1 MPQQRRLPF
10 PEETALE
17 DLWEH
22 FPEANRQ
29 ELVALYAR
37 WLAQLA
43 IELSRPARGK
53 ERVDEKTCG

>member
-22 FPEANRQ
+22 FPAANRQ

-37 WLAQLA
+37 LLAQLA
-43 IELSRPARGK
+43 IELSPSSSRK
-53 ERVDEKTCG
+53 ERVDENTGG

>member
-17 DLWEH
+17 SLWEPC
-22 FPEANRQ
+22 PEANRQ

-37 WLAQLA
+37 LLARLA
-43 IELSRPARGK
+43 IELSQPGERNGAR
-53 ERVDEKTCG
+53 R

>member
-1 MPQQRRLPF
+1 MPQQRKLPF

-22 FPEANRQ
+22 FPEPNRQ

-37 WLAQLA
+37 LLAQLA
-43 IELSRPARGK
+43 IELSQPCERKGAR
-53 ERVDEKTCG
+53 R

>member
-17 DLWEH
+17 SLWEH
-22 FPEANRQ
+22 FPEPNRQ

-37 WLAQLA
+37 LLARLA
-43 IELSRPARGK
+43 IELSRPCARNGA
-53 ERVDEKTCG
+53 RR

>member
-37 WLAQLA
+37 LLAQIA
-43 IELSRPARGK
+43 IELSQAC
-53 ERVDEKTCG
+53 ERKGTRR

>member
-22 FPEANRQ
+22 FPEPNRQ
-29 ELVALYAR
+29 ELVVLYAR
-37 WLAQLA
+37 LLAQVA
-43 IELSRPARGK
+43 IERSRPASGK
-53 ERVDEKTCG
+53 ERVDEKPNG

>member
-1 MPQQRRLPF
+1 MPQQQRLPF

-22 FPEANRQ
+22 FPEVNRQ

-37 WLAQLA
+37 LLAQLA
-43 IELSRPARGK
+43 IELSQPCEPKGAR
-53 ERVDEKTCG
+53 R